1 MYKTTE
7 VRMKFWLPALLGA
20 AVMLS
25 GWYAVHLSSEVSEH
39 ERHRQISRVLSTQA
53 AEIERRL
60 SHTLTSTYIL
70 EQEIRR
76 AEGRFEAFNDFAES
90 VLQMIPGISNL
101 QIAPGGVID
110 QIYPLAGNEK
120 AIGHNIL
127 VDDARRE
134 EAQLAIETRGLT
146 LAGPFELIQGGVA
159 VIGRNPVFLR
169 KDGVESFWGFT
180 SALIHLEDL
189 LGNIGLQSL
198 NGSNTHYQLSRIH
211 PGSGDLKV
219 FAGNTNSDFK
229 ATHFVDIVVPNGK
242 WILSAQHTV
251 KEISFSA
258 WMGYVLTLIAS
269 LLASALSYR
278 FVREPSRLRSLVAE
292 KTADLHHMAYHD
304 SLTGLPNRRGF
315 MELLKRF
322 IDEAR
327 SENRSL
333 TLMLIDLDF
342 FKEIN
347 DTMGHQM
354 GDSLLQKV
362 ATRLQV
368 CTYKQLA
375 LSRWGGDEFI
385 AVLPNDLN
393 DEECHRVAECIR
405 QRLAEP
411 VLLAGNPV
419 AVSASIGMAALDT
432 ETLDTE
438 TLDAERLLKFA
449 DLAMYETKRVQ
460 RGSYTLFST
469 DLRLR
474 EQRRQKLK
482 RLLQDAIAN
491 NELQLFYQPI
501 VCARSGDRHKAEAL
515 LRWFSPQLGLVSPD
529 EIIPLAEETGL
540 IYEIGD
546 WIFDQAMLQVAK
558 WRKQYS
564 SDFQISINVS
574 PTQFRSEEIAQRW
587 ITRLAAS
594 GLDHSS
600 ILLEITET
608 VMLDNSEQ
616 TRRQINKLTDAGIQL
631 ALDDFGTG
639 YSSLSYL
646 KTLDLNYIKI
656 DRAFVKNLPDSGHD
670 VVLCK
675 AIITIARQMG
685 LKVVAE
691 GVETNA
697 QRAMLKSMGAS
708 YLQGYLFSQP
718 LQVKDFESMLS
729 QSVHDIYQEEAV
741 AC

>member
-1 MYKTTE
+1 M
-7 VRMKFWLPALLGA
+7 
-20 AVMLS
+20 
-25 GWYAVHLSSEVSEH
+25 
-39 ERHRQISRVLSTQA
+39 
-53 AEIERRL
+53 
-60 SHTLTSTYIL
+60 
-70 EQEIRR
+70 
-76 AEGRFEAFNDFAES
+76 
-90 VLQMIPGISNL
+90 
-101 QIAPGGVID
+101 
-110 QIYPLAGNEK
+110 
-120 AIGHNIL
+120 
-127 VDDARRE
+127 
-134 EAQLAIETRGLT
+134 
-146 LAGPFELIQGGVA
+146 IQGGLA
-159 VIGRNPVFLR
+159 IIGRNPVFLQ

-189 LGNIGLQSL
+189 LGSIGLQSL
-198 NGSNTHYQLSRIH
+198 NTSNTHYQLGRIH
-211 PGSGDLKV
+211 PGSGELEV

-242 WILSAQHTV
+242 WILSAQHAG
-251 KEISFSA
+251 KEISSSA
-258 WMGYVLTLIAS
+258 WMGYVLTLIAA

-304 SLTGLPNRRGF
+304 ALTGLPNRRGF
-315 MELLKRF
+315 IELLKRY

-327 SENRSL
+327 TENRSL

-347 DTMGHQM
+347 DTLGHQM
-354 GDSLLQKV
+354 GDALLQKV

-368 CTYKQLA
+368 CTYQQLA

-405 QRLAEP
+405 SRLAEP
-411 VLLAGNPV
+411 VMLAGNSV
-419 AVSASIGMAALDT
+419 TVSASIGMAALDA

-460 RGSYTLFST
+460 RGGYTIFST
-469 DLRLR
+469 DLQMQ

-501 VCARSGDRHKAEAL
+501 VCARSGDKNKAEAL
-515 LRWFSPQLGLVSPD
+515 LRWFSPQLGMVNPD
-529 EIIPLAEETGL
+529 EVIPLAEETGL
-540 IYEIGD
+540 ICEIGD
-546 WIFDQAMLQVAK
+546 WIFDQAMSQVAK

-574 PTQFRSEEIAQRW
+574 PTQFRSERIAQRW
-587 ITRLAAS
+587 ITRLASS
-594 GLDHSS
+594 GLDTSS

-616 TRRQINKLTDAGIQL
+616 TRRQINKLIDAGFQL